1 MKPEWLAVGVSLLPP
16 LGLWAA
22 YPHRSGAAGVVFG
35 LALAAG
41 AALLAAAPA
50 PGRAAAA
57 VTAAWGAAGAGLA
70 WRLAR
75 KREAEYVLLV
85 ERTASVRSQR
95 ERMAEELR
103 GLKARGL
110 NAERAHR
117 EASALYGM
125 VKSLS
130 EALSW
135 EDARP
140 RVEGALE
147 QYFGPRVE
155 YALYVCGLRGEG
167 EVRPLTVRGLRASP
181 GAAWATL
188 ERLLQEQGS
197 GSAAAPRSF
206 NKPERAVG
214 MPIREGQELLGY
226 LYARVPEGA
235 STEAWL
241 AKTQSF
247 VSELGVAFRRVKLF
261 QEVERLSEIDGLT
274 GVRRRGAFDKKIAEE
289 LVRAKTFKTTFGL
302 MLLDLD
308 HFKSLNDRFGHPFG
322 DQVLKRLGT
331 VLNGLV
337 YDTDFV
343 ARYGGEEFAIV
354 LPRAESAGVLRKAE
368 AIRAVIEAEL
378 FSVGFEELR
387 VTVSIGL
394 SHFPRDA
401 STAEELVA
409 RADAALYAAKLGGRN
424 RVVDSDALRR
434 MS

>member
-1 MKPEWLAVGVSLLPP
+1 MKIEWLGAAVALLPA

-22 YPHRSGAAGVVFG
+22 YPRRSGAAAASLG

-41 AALLAAAPA
+41 AALLASSPASGRVAAGLIA
-50 PGRAAAA
+50 F
-57 VTAAWGAAGAGLA
+57 WGAAGSALA

-75 KREAEYVLLV
+75 GREAEHQALT
-85 ERTASVRSQR
+85 ERLASVRVQR

-103 GLKARGL
+103 GLKARGH
-110 NAERAHR
+110 NAELAHR
-117 EASALYGM
+117 EATALYGM

-140 RVEGALE
+140 KVEGSLE
-147 QYFGPRVE
+147 QYFGARVE
-155 YALYVCGLRGEG
+155 YALYVAGLRGEG
-167 EVRPLTVRGLRASP
+167 EVRPLAVRGLRGSP
-181 GAAWATL
+181 GASWATL
-188 ERLLQEQGS
+188 ERLFQEQKAGP
-197 GSAAAPRSF
+197 AVARAFDR
-206 NKPERAVG
+206 PERAVG
-214 MPIREGQELLGY
+214 VPIREGQELLGY
-226 LYARVPEGA
+226 LYTRLPEGA
-235 STEAWL
+235 SPEAWL

-274 GVRRRGAFDKKIAEE
+274 GVRRRGAFDKKIGEE
-289 LVRAKTFKTTFGL
+289 LVRAKTFKTTFAV
-302 MLLDLD
+302 MLLDID

-322 DQVLKRLGT
+322 DQVLKRIGT
-331 VLNGLV
+331 VLNALV

-354 LPRAESAGVLRKAE
+354 LPRAEPAGALRKAE
-368 AIRAVIEAEL
+368 AIRAAIEAEA
-378 FSVGFEELR
+378 FTVGFEELR

-401 STAEELVA
+401 STPEEMVA
-409 RADAALYAAKLGGRN
+409 RADAAMYAAKSAGRN

-434 MS
+434 SN

>member
-1 MKPEWLAVGVSLLPP
+1 MRPDWAAAAVAVLPP
-16 LGLWAA
+16 LALWAA
-22 YPHRSGAAGVVFG
+22 YPRRPAAAAFLFAVS
-35 LALAAG
+35 LAAG
-41 AALLAAAPA
+41 AALLASALEGARAGAAL
-50 PGRAAAA
+50 
-57 VTAAWGAAGAGLA
+57 TAAWAIAGTAFA
-70 WRLAR
+70 WQLAR
-75 KREAEYVLLV
+75 RREAERNSLA
-85 ERTASVRSQR
+85 ERLAGVRAQR
-95 ERMAEELR
+95 ARMAEELR

-110 NAERAHR
+110 DAELAHR

-130 EALSW
+130 EAMSW
-135 EDARP
+135 EEARP

-155 YALYVCGLRGEG
+155 YALYVAGLRGEG
-167 EVRPLTVRGLRASP
+167 EIRPLAVRGLRASP

-188 ERLLQEQGS
+188 ERLLQEQG
-197 GSAAAPRSF
+197 AAAASPRAF
-206 NKPERAVG
+206 EKPERAVG
-214 MPIREGQELLGY
+214 VPIREGNEILGY
-226 LYARVPEGA
+226 LYARVPEG
-235 STEAWL
+235 SSSEAWL

-274 GVRRRGAFDKKIAEE
+274 GVRRRGAFDKKISEE

-302 MLLDLD
+302 MLLDID
-308 HFKSLNDRFGHPFG
+308 HFKSLNDRYGHPFG
-322 DQVLKRLGT
+322 DQVLKRLGA
-331 VLNGLV
+331 VLNSLV

-354 LPRAESAGVLRKAE
+354 LPRAEPAGALRKAE
-368 AIRAVIEAEL
+368 AIRAAIEAEL

-387 VTVSIGL
+387 VTISIGV

-401 STAEELVA
+401 STPEELIA
-409 RADAALYAAKLGGRN
+409 RADSALYSAKANGRN

-434 MS
+434 TN